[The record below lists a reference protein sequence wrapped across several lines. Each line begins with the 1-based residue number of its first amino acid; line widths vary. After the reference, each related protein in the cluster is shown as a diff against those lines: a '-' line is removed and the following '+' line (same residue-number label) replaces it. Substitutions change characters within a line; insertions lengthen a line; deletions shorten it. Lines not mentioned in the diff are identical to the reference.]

1 MAAVLGAGSVV
12 QRADRLQPARRV
24 LYLMGA
30 PGTGKTTQGARLARL
45 LGGVH
50 VSAGEVV
57 RQAQER
63 SEALPRHP
71 RKRQLVDPQ
80 WIVARVSEEA
90 RGAGLLVVDG
100 FPRDPEHLEW
110 ASVLG
115 TAAGAIRL
123 WVDFETALGRMYDRR
138 RTGEDVARIVHRRTF
153 YEKHERAVIE
163 ALAAHGIPVVAVDG
177 RGDFEEVAERVRAAA
192 CGLLR

>member
-1 MAAVLGAGSVV
+1 MAAVLEAASVV
-12 QRADRLQPARRV
+12 QRADGPEPARRV

-30 PGTGKTTQGARLARL
+30 PGTGKTTQGGRLAER

-50 VSAGEVV
+50 VSAGELV

-63 SEALPRHP
+63 GEAVPRHP

-80 WIVARVSEEA
+80 WIVARVAAEA
-90 RGAGLLVVDG
+90 RGAGLLLVDG

-110 ASVLG
+110 ASGLG
-115 TAAGAIRL
+115 EAAGAIRL
-123 WVDFETALGRMYDRR
+123 WVDFETALDRMYDRG

-153 YEKHERAVIE
+153 YEKHERAVLE
-163 ALAAHGIPVVAVDG
+163 ALAARGLPVVAVDG
-177 RGDFEEVAERVRAAA
+177 RGAVEEVAERVGAAA
-192 CGLLR
+192 CGLLG